1 MDDKRIR
8 AAIVNAVH
16 AGRLARNWTVADLAK
31 KIGRGLGDIS
41 LFETGRIFDLNDVRN
56 LANTLE
62 IKASDIATQTT
73 GERVRVARYLAG
85 LNQTQTVDR
94 TGMLFTNVTL
104 SGIERDVTSIDVF
117 DDNQVGALAKLLH
130 VSVEWLEELE
140 QKQVEIPLDKPESK
154 QQLPCTHAVRVY
166 IGSAIKKARE
176 DGMISEQELA
186 MGMGVSLTTVSSVE
200 SGNTVVNTK
209 YITAALTLL
218 GIDRNTLL
226 KGYSTKPYD
235 YGSRITLAHLTQE
248 STMSEIQKAA
258 GLSKYSVTS
267 WKRNIGR
274 PTGKELEALANACD
288 VSAEWLKTGKGEPIP
303 EKAAQIATVSA
314 EPVETKQVVV
324 EPERKHTEL
333 FDITVAAERNAA
345 GTTFKALS
353 YDEFLAMLKL
363 AKKADNVAF
372 VELHE

>member
-41 LFETGRIFDLNDVRN
+41 LFESGRIFDLNDVRN

-104 SGIERDVTSIDVF
+104 SGIERDVTSIDVL

-130 VSVEWLEELE
+130 VSVEWLKELE
-140 QKQVEIPLDKPESK
+140 QKQVEMPLDKPESK
-154 QQLPCTHAVRVY
+154 QLPCNHAVRVY

-176 DGMISEQELA
+176 DGTISEQELA
-186 MGMGVSLTTVSSVE
+186 MGMGVSITTVSTIE
-200 SGNTVVNTK
+200 IGNTLTNAK
-209 YITAALTLL
+209 CITAALTLL
-218 GIDRNTLL
+218 GIDRNALL
-226 KGYSTKPYD
+226 KGYFTKPYD
-235 YGSRITLAHLTQE
+235 YGSRITLARLTQE
-248 STMSEIQKAA
+248 RSKSEIK
-258 GLSKYSVTS
+258 KVTGISEHVVES
-267 WKRNIGR
+267 WGSNTRK
-274 PTGKELEALANACD
+274 PTVGGLEALANACD

-303 EKAAQIATVSA
+303 EKAAQIATISA
-314 EPVETKQVVV
+314 EPVETKRVVV
-324 EPERKHTEL
+324 APERKRTEL